1 MTGLSPRLRAVAD
14 ALPLR
19 PGLRVLE
26 IGSGT
31 GALARELVR
40 RGCEVVAVDRSPRA
54 HAVAVRQGGGVD
66 HRLVALE
73 DLALADGEAPFDV
86 VVAVRVGVLDGRHPD
101 EAALVRVGAVLAPDG
116 RAFIGR
122 DGVLADVTH
131 LVRPVAC

>member
-40 RGCEVVAVDRSPRA
+40 RGCEVVAVD
-54 HAVAVRQGGGVD
+54 

-101 EAALVRVGAVLAPDG
+101 EPALGRVGAVLAPDG
-116 RAFIGR
+116 RAFVER

-131 LVRPVAC
+131 LVRPAAC